1 MQYEDF
7 KNAVIAA
14 AQQAGITE
22 YELYSVSNSSL
33 EADTFRQELDGF
45 SSSISGGVCL
55 RCIVDGKMGYSA
67 TELLNEEQ
75 AALLVTRAAENARTI
90 DSADPSP
97 LYQGGGVYASIS
109 PTAVP
114 AADAQQLIDSALACQ
129 KKAYGLDARVADG
142 TSSSFCS
149 AEGTVRIYN
158 SHGVDLQNTIRYG
171 AGFVQAVVE
180 DSGEKYTGF
189 SYLVGDTG
197 RMDFDLLAQQ
207 AVDKAVAT
215 IGAVPMRSGKY
226 PVVID
231 KEQMINLLGTFCS
244 VFSAE
249 NAQQGLSLLQ
259 GKEGETIAAPCV
271 TLTDDPLYPGSYVP
285 APFDAEGV
293 PTQCKNIV
301 QQGVLQTLLHNLKTA
316 HKAGIAS
323 TGNAAKGGYSSNISI
338 APYTFY
344 LQPGNSTAEQLMQQ
358 AGNGVYLTELKGL
371 HAGANAVTGDF
382 SLESSGFLIQDGQ
395 KGAPVRSFTV
405 AGNFFE
411 LLRQVEAVGND
422 LAFDMPSGFTVFG
435 SPSVLIRELSV
446 AGNEA

>member
-1 MQYEDF
+1 MP
-7 KNAVIAA
+7 A
-14 AQQAGITE
+14 
-22 YELYSVSNSSL
+22 
-33 EADTFRQELDGF
+33 
-45 SSSISGGVCL
+45 
-55 RCIVDGKMGYSA
+55 
-67 TELLNEEQ
+67 
-75 AALLVTRAAENARTI
+75 
-90 DSADPSP
+90 SP
-97 LYQGGGVYASIS
+97 

-271 TLTDDPLYPGSYVP
+271 TLTDDPLYPRELCARSPLTPRACPPNAKTLCSKACCKLCCTTSKRRTRP
-285 APFDAEGV
+285 ASPPPAMPLKEDIPQIFQLRRIPFTCNQA
-293 PTQCKNIV
+293 
-301 QQGVLQTLLHNLKTA
+301 
-316 HKAGIAS
+316 
-323 TGNAAKGGYSSNISI
+323 I
-338 APYTFY
+338 AP
-344 LQPGNSTAEQLMQQ
+344 Q
-358 AGNGVYLTELKGL
+358 
-371 HAGANAVTGDF
+371 
-382 SLESSGFLIQDGQ
+382 SS
-395 KGAPVRSFTV
+395 
-405 AGNFFE
+405 
-411 LLRQVEAVGND
+411 
-422 LAFDMPSGFTVFG
+422 
-435 SPSVLIRELSV
+435 
-446 AGNEA
+446 